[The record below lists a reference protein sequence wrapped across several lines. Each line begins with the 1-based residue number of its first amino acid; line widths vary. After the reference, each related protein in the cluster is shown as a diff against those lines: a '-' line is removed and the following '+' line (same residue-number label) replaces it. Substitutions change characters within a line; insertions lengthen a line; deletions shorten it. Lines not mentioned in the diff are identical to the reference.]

1 MPAARKLKFVG
12 DHLTGMKMRKITL
25 AIVPRCCLK
34 RCHENLMN
42 LLVCKFRRVSMF
54 QHLTSSY
61 PNCWIHLGAGFAHT
75 HTTYSHTICPHTT
88 YSHTICPHTTYSLTT
103 CQHTTWQHTT
113 YSHTTYTH
121 TLAQNGHCEFCCGMH
136 LACTNTPITP
146 DRNGSTKRPDQ
157 VSKKYHRH
165 SQCRMK
171 NLEADPSLSTK
182 TNRSH
187 LDRLRKLYRT
197 WNWHRKLQK
206 TVWMANPDIP
216 LCDLTSLTWVSQRV
230 PSSPAKLKS
239 FTSLQTV
246 HLFKA
251 PTNEMKVKMK
261 GKWKRDHDGN
271 EMTAT

>member
-1 MPAARKLKFVG
+1 MPAARKLKFVGG

-75 HTTYSHTICPHTT
+75 HTQ
-88 YSHTICPHTTYSLTT
+88 L
-103 CQHTTWQHTT
+103 
-113 YSHTTYTH
+113 TH
-121 TLAQNGHCEFCCGMH
+121 TRFVHTQLTHTRFVHTQLTHSRLVNTQLGNTQLTHTQLTHTHMLRMVIANFVVECILRAQ
-136 LACTNTPITP
+136 NTPITP
-146 DRNGSTKRPDQ
+146 DRHGSTKRPDQ
-157 VSKKYHRH
+157 VSKSYHRH

-197 WNWHRKLQK
+197 
-206 TVWMANPDIP
+206 
-216 LCDLTSLTWVSQRV
+216 
-230 PSSPAKLKS
+230 
-239 FTSLQTV
+239 
-246 HLFKA
+246 
-251 PTNEMKVKMK
+251 
-261 GKWKRDHDGN
+261 
-271 EMTAT
+271 

>member
-1 MPAARKLKFVG
+1 MPAARKLKFVGG

-121 TLAQNGHCEFCCGMH
+121 TCSEWSLRILLWNASCVH
-136 LACTNTPITP
+136 
-146 DRNGSTKRPDQ
+146 K
-157 VSKKYHRH
+157 H
-165 SQCRMK
+165 S
-171 NLEADPSLSTK
+171 NYT
-182 TNRSH
+182 
-187 LDRLRKLYRT
+187 
-197 WNWHRKLQK
+197 
-206 TVWMANPDIP
+206 
-216 LCDLTSLTWVSQRV
+216 
-230 PSSPAKLKS
+230 
-239 FTSLQTV
+239 
-246 HLFKA
+246 
-251 PTNEMKVKMK
+251 
-261 GKWKRDHDGN
+261 
-271 EMTAT
+271 

>member
-1 MPAARKLKFVG
+1 
-12 DHLTGMKMRKITL
+12 MRKITL

-88 YSHTICPHTTYSLTT
+88 YSHTICPHNLLTHDLST
-103 CQHTTWQHTT
+103 HNLATHNLLTHNL
-113 YSHTTYTH
+113 HTH

-146 DRNGSTKRPDQ
+146 DRHGSTKRPDQ
-157 VSKKYHRH
+157 VSKSYHRH

-182 TNRSH
+182 TNHSH
-187 LDRLRKLYRT
+187 LERLRKLYRT
-197 WNWHRKLQK
+197 
-206 TVWMANPDIP
+206 
-216 LCDLTSLTWVSQRV
+216 
-230 PSSPAKLKS
+230 
-239 FTSLQTV
+239 
-246 HLFKA
+246 
-251 PTNEMKVKMK
+251 
-261 GKWKRDHDGN
+261 
-271 EMTAT
+271 